1 MFLVPKAVPVT
12 AGGALVSLSITASKG
27 TGTLRVGRAGVA
39 PTATGL
45 QWSRTGDKV
54 TNLVVTGIDDAARM
68 VVQSIAATG
77 STEVIAEVVGYLV

>member
-1 MFLVPKAVPVT
+1 MRHRRKRPWFGAPAARWAPV
-12 AGGALVSLSITASKG
+12 
-27 TGTLRVGRAGVA
+27 RAA

-45 QWSRTGDKV
+45 QWSRSGDKV
-54 TNLVVTGIDDAARM
+54 TNLVVTGIDDAAQM